1 MKVKLLVAMAGAHY
15 ALSAGDIHEC
25 SDDEGARLIEAG
37 YAEKAPKGA
46 VATLTPRPPEVEA
59 AVEAA
64 PETPEDA
71 APPVEAAVE
80 AVPETREDGAPA
92 GEGA

>member
-1 MKVKLLVAMAGAHY
+1 MKVKLLVALAGAHY

-25 SDDEGARLIEAG
+25 SDDEAARLIEAG

-46 VATLTPRPPEVEA
+46 VATLTPPAQEVET

-64 PETPEDA
+64 PVTPEDA
-71 APPVEAAVE
+71 APPVETVVQDPPTEVA
-80 AVPETREDGAPA
+80 
-92 GEGA
+92 